1 MNVLL
6 VLAIRD
12 GEKLYRSRSRK
23 KIKEKKSW
31 ICSLHWKVYILCLT
45 QMTLCNHFQFKHSRA
60 IALLGD
66 AFARFFSIL
75 IWISQ
80 IFANRNEFVWRFR
93 LTSSHDKRAESTHL
107 RPFTQQWWHFTLN
120 FMARIK
126 IASNLAEFYCLQGA
140 KASVHFGL
148 EQDHH
153 HHHTRGAR
161 SDGRGMRSLKI
172 TLSYVGPGLLAW
184 IAGTNQRTFLWPD
197 PHPLTF
203 GRVYRIRKLQ

>member
-1 MNVLL
+1 M
-6 VLAIRD
+6 
-12 GEKLYRSRSRK
+12 
-23 KIKEKKSW
+23 
-31 ICSLHWKVYILCLT
+31 HWKVYILCLT

-66 AFARFFSIL
+66 AFARSFSIL

-93 LTSSHDKRAESTHL
+93 LTSSHDKRTESAHL

-172 TLSYVGPGLLAW
+172 TVVQGSLLDSW
-184 IAGTNQRTFLWPD
+184 CQPTDIPLTWYPSTNLWQCVSDQETPVDAGTNAHGARTKSPEKEEPF
-197 PHPLTF
+197 
-203 GRVYRIRKLQ
+203 RIWCCWH